1 MTSFEQKVGRDRR
14 FDEYLQRLGVS
25 GDPFRAE
32 LGAIEAFAPAQR
44 LDLLKLKWVLT
55 DGKVGVLTGG
65 LGMGKT
71 TVCEFLVATLREES
85 MISQDPSKQVIPVF
99 IHGATYK
106 STDELLRAMILSLEM
121 DANKSRALLFS
132 TLKRW
137 HQEHRE
143 RLAIVIDDVSE
154 IGAEVREIGEFLRV
168 LADIPGISLLLNGE
182 PSQMERFLDA
192 MPPLKDRVQVRVELK
207 PMNPHQLEELIL
219 LRLKT
224 AGCTEWDKL
233 IAPGTFEALYKVSR
247 GIPRRALKA
256 ASNALR
262 YAAWKNVPIDAR
274 AVRDANRRPL
284 RSRIFG

>member
-1 MTSFEQKVGRDRR
+1 MTSFERKVGRDWR

-71 TVCEFLVATLREES
+71 TVCEFLVAALREES

-106 STDELLRAMILSLEM
+106 STDELLRAMILGLEM
-121 DANKSRALLFS
+121 DASKSRALLFD

-137 HQEHRE
+137 SQEHRE

-192 MPPLKDRVQVRVELK
+192 MPPLRDRVQVRVELK

-274 AVRDANRRPL
+274 VVRDANQVSL
-284 RSRIFG
+284 MSRIFG